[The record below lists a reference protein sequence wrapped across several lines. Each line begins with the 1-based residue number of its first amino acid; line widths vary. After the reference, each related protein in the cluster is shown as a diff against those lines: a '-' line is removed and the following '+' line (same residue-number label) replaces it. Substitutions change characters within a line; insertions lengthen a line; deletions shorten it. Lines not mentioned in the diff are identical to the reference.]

1 MSKIRVAIIEDE
13 IPAARLLGSM
23 ISSLRPEWEV
33 LTLPGNIEECVVWFG
48 ANQHPDVV
56 FLDIQLSDGNSFA
69 FIEQAMP
76 KSIIIFT
83 TAYDEYALRAFTV
96 NSIDYLLKPI
106 HRERLNDAIEKFERI
121 SSEPNDNNQLIE
133 VLQNLTNPDKKYRTR
148 FLISLPNKM
157 LTLTVDDI
165 AYFYSENKI
174 TYAVTKEAK
183 EYVIDLPLDRLT
195 EQLDPDK
202 FFRTNRQT
210 IISIGSIVKIEPYFQ
225 NKMVVIIQPPFKE
238 KILISKE
245 KLTSFKLWLNY

>member
-1 MSKIRVAIIEDE
+1 MSKIKVAIIEDE
-13 IPAARLLGSM
+13 IPAARLLSSM
-23 ISSLRPEWEV
+23 ILSLRPEWEV
-33 LTLPGNIEECVVWFG
+33 ISLPGVIEECVEWFKV
-48 ANQHPDVV
+48 NQHPDII

-106 HRERLNDAIEKFERI
+106 HKERLNDAIVKFERI
-121 SSEPNDNNQLIE
+121 SVEQNDNTPLLE
-133 VLQNLTNPDKKYRTR
+133 VLKNLTSPDKKFRTR

-157 LTLTVDDI
+157 LALMVDDI
-165 AYFYSENKI
+165 AYFYSESKI

-183 EYVIDLPLDRLT
+183 EYIIDLALDHLS
-195 EQLDPDK
+195 EQLDTDK

-225 NKMVVIIQPPFKE
+225 NKMVVMIHPPFKE
-238 KILISKE
+238 KILIIVVQ
-245 KLTSFKLWLNY
+245 